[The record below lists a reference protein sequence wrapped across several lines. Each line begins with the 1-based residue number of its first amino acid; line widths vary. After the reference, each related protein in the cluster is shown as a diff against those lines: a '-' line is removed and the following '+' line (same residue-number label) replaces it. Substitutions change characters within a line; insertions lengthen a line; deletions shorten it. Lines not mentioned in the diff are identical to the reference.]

1 MTLGWLD
8 PLRGSFMKTL
18 WQKLF
23 GLLATLLLAGTA
35 SAADIDALVKQMK
48 NKDAEVRR
56 QAAMELFEAGAEA
69 KPALDA
75 LIAGLKDKDLYV
87 RRFSAQAIGAIGP
100 DAKSAIVPLTAV
112 MRDSKEAKE
121 VMEAVVT
128 ALGKVANGK
137 GGVDALVKVAKD
149 ASQENEVRR
158 KAIEALGAMGAD
170 AKYAVPGLTELL
182 TGKDPG
188 KPTPGKMANPESLK
202 IDLVTALG
210 NIAAAEDEAAVK
222 AIEEITASKTRN
234 RTLKSAA
241 NEALKKI
248 KARKA
253 A

>member
-1 MTLGWLD
+1 
-8 PLRGSFMKTL
+8 MKTL
-18 WQKLF
+18 WQTLF
-23 GLLATLLLAGTA
+23 GFAATLLLAGTA
-35 SAADIDALVKQMK
+35 AAADVDMLIKQMK
-48 NKDAEVRR
+48 DKDAEVRR
-56 QAAMELFEAGAEA
+56 QAAMELAQAGADA
-69 KPALDA
+69 KPALDV

-100 DAKSAIVPLTAV
+100 DAKSAIGPLTAV
-112 MRDSKEAKE
+112 MRDPKEAKE

-149 ASQENEVRR
+149 PGQEADVRR
-158 KAIEALGAMGAD
+158 KAVEALGVMGAE
-170 AKYAVPGLTELL
+170 AKYAVPALTEIL
-182 TGKDPG
+182 TGKDTG
-188 KPTPGKMANPESLK
+188 KPTPGKMANNESIK
-202 IDLVTALG
+202 IDVVTALG
-210 NIAAAEDEAAVK
+210 NIATPENEAAVK
-222 AIEEITASKTRN
+222 AIEDIAGSKTRN